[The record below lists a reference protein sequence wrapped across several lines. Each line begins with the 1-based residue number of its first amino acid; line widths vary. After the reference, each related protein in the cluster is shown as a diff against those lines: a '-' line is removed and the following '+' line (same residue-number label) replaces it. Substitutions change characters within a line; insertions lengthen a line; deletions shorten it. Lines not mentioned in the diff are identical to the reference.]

1 MWLISNSPA
10 QRLERNRSKH
20 SLSLMLQEKPVSEGR
35 IPESNEKMQLSEP
48 VAGKGR
54 ASLPF

>member
-1 MWLISNSPA
+1 
-10 QRLERNRSKH
+10 
-20 SLSLMLQEKPVSEGR
+20 MLQEKPVSEGR